1 MGNKKK
7 TVLFD
12 CRNRITELRKKKGM
26 EADLDLLREMAK
38 YMDIGDMNRYGW
50 AEKNRT
56 HFSEKISGK
65 RAFTLEEIC
74 ALERSIG
81 VAYADIVAPAEV
93 PIKMTK
99 HDFQPSG
106 IRYAAYC
113 DSPEL
118 YGHLMAEV
126 DAYGD
131 SVFYNSD
138 EFEKYLLDYIVEYNA
153 QNGLRFMIET
163 DVPDRKAGLLYF
175 DVEHSRWEGNFHGME
190 RLNEGL
196 WRMLM
201 DTDDAALFKRAT
213 SYNWRSGP
221 WHSFCEWSED
231 REEAYLPPLL
241 CTKEIKECALMPFKE
256 DGNPNVFLV
265 LILRYALR
273 KREVSLLQTA
283 LKQYEEMIEQQ
294 IKSILPNLTEDDFR
308 RATFL
313 GHERLSFPNSSIAFA
328 DFDTLVCELE
338 NDGVW
343 EEIKG
348 RFAALSGGAILDG
361 MRRKDVKNMKIGERF
376 PDRLRR
382 CEIVKNDVN
391 NPTAEIE
398 MLLYMKECG
407 YDGVPRI
414 SSKGEGIFEIEM
426 SRGRW
431 DDSYRRTNEKLAPA
445 IRILSKIHKLS
456 AEKLGAGKSYLHGPF
471 YPSDICEDKIWHW
484 QNCRIDE
491 AFDDLA
497 EALISLTDLCNSEY
511 GRHDSQATMTAIS
524 VAFAEY
530 EVAENVKKFGDRF
543 CAWLDDRLQE
553 CEKKGNYDEH
563 RRLSLARSFSAMNRE
578 KLNLI
583 CVPDWAEG

>member
-12 CRNRITELRKKKGM
+12 CRNRITELRKKKGI
-26 EADLDLLREMAK
+26 ESDLALLREMAK

-126 DAYGD
+126 DVYGD

-163 DVPDRKAGLLYF
+163 DAPVRKAGLLYF

-213 SYNWRSGP
+213 PYDWRDRFG
-221 WHSFCEWSED
+221 FCEWSED

-241 CTKEIKECALMPFKE
+241 CTKEIKEYALMPFKE

-283 LKQYEEMIEQQ
+283 LKQYEKMIEQQ
-294 IKSILPNLTEDDFR
+294 IESILPHLTEDDFS

-313 GHERLSFPNSSIAFA
+313 GHGMLSFPNSSIAFA

-338 NDGVW
+338 NGGVW
-343 EEIKG
+343 GEIKG

-361 MRRKDVKNMKIGERF
+361 MRRKDVKNMKLGERF
-376 PDRLRR
+376 PDRLHR

-398 MLLYMKECG
+398 M
-407 YDGVPRI
+407 
-414 SSKGEGIFEIEM
+414 
-426 SRGRW
+426 SRGSG
-431 DDSYRRTNEKLAPA
+431 DNSYRRNNEKLAPA

-456 AEKLGAGKSYLHGPF
+456 AEKLGAGKAYLHGPF
-471 YPSDICEDKIWHW
+471 YSSDIHEDKIWHW
-484 QNCRIDE
+484 QNCRTGE
-491 AFDDLA
+491 AFEDLA
-497 EALISLTDLCNSEY
+497 EALISLTDLCNSER
-511 GRHDSQATMTAIS
+511 GRHDAKATMTAIS

-530 EVAENVKKFGDRF
+530 EVAENVKNFGDRF
-543 CAWLDDRLQE
+543 CAWLDARLQE
-553 CEKKGNYDEH
+553 CEEKGIYDEH
-563 RRLSLARSFSAMNRE
+563 RRLSLARSFATMNRE

-583 CVPDWAEG
+583 CVLDLAEG